1 MWKSI
6 LSSTWM
12 TLSVG
17 VLVGD
22 SVFSFS
28 SFLMEMRMEIWT
40 FFVFLFFLFRSS
52 FPDCSSD
59 VSEDLDSFRR
69 LFWASGVGSVSSIAL
84 GFLFPSSS
92 ENGFGVGWI
101 VISSVKI
108 KIRYFSGCFCS
119 ACLMICYSIDTC
131 SLDDAKSSTCP

>member
-40 FFVFLFFLFRSS
+40 FFVFLFFLFKFSS
-52 FPDCSSD
+52 PDCSSD

-69 LFWASGVGSVSSIAL
+69 LFWASGVGSVSSIVL

-92 ENGFGVGWI
+92 ENGFGV
-101 VISSVKI
+101 
-108 KIRYFSGCFCS
+108 
-119 ACLMICYSIDTC
+119 
-131 SLDDAKSSTCP
+131 

>member
-1 MWKSI
+1 
-6 LSSTWM
+6 M

-17 VLVGD
+17 VTVGD

-52 FPDCSSD
+52 SPDCSSD

-69 LFWASGVGSVSSIAL
+69 LFWASGVGSVSSIVL

-92 ENGFGVGWI
+92 ENGFGVWWI

-108 KIRYFSGCFCS
+108 KIRYFSGCFCN
-119 ACLMICYSIDTC
+119 AFVMICYSIETC
-131 SLDDAKSSTCP
+131 SLDDAKSSTCA

>member
-1 MWKSI
+1 
-6 LSSTWM
+6 M

-59 VSEDLDSFRR
+59 VSKDLDSFRR
-69 LFWASGVGSVSSIAL
+69 LFLGVRRRVSVVHRL
-84 GFLFPSSS
+84 GVFVPFVVG
-92 ENGFGVGWI
+92 EWIWGV
-101 VISSVKI
+101 VDCD
-108 KIRYFSGCFCS
+108 FFC
-119 ACLMICYSIDTC
+119 
-131 SLDDAKSSTCP
+131 KNKN